1 MGICSVYGQTKI
13 WTLEEC
19 INYAISHNLSIQQ
32 LEIQKSSAEIDLNT
46 SRMSRLPDL
55 NAGIGQNW
63 NFGRTQISSGLYEN
77 QTQSNTSLSIGTSI
91 PIFSGF
97 RISNEIAKNRLELL
111 AAVQNL
117 EKAKESLALNVG
129 SLFLQALF
137 NKEIVKINEDQ
148 LSLSQMQV
156 ERTKVLVE
164 QGKVPVSQLYD
175 IEAQVA
181 NDQLVLVQAKNSL
194 KLSLLDLA
202 QNLELEQTANFD
214 IHAEAGE
221 DLIEEYMRNISTPED
236 IFNYAVQNKSIIKE
250 QEYRLK
256 SAEKMVKIVRAGYYP
271 SLSLGLGFGTNYFYL
286 YRSGLINNSFSDQ
299 IRNNAGEYINLNLN
313 IPIFNRL
320 STRNQLR
327 SAKLN
332 IENQQLVLNN
342 TKKTLYKEIETAYL
356 NAVSAHEKYHASQLA
371 VKATSEAF
379 QYAKERYETGKSS
392 VYEFNEAK
400 AKLVKSQSEEVQ
412 AKFDY
417 IFRMKVLDFYRGMPI
432 KL

>member
-1 MGICSVYGQTKI
+1 MSVYSVYGQGKL
-13 WTLEEC
+13 WTLEAC
-19 INYAISHNLSIQQ
+19 IGYAIEHNISIQQ
-32 LEIQKSSAEIDLNT
+32 LEIQKTSAEIDLHT

-55 NAGIGQNW
+55 NAGISQNW
-63 NFGRTQISSGLYEN
+63 NFGRTQIQSGLYEN

-91 PIFSGF
+91 PLFSGF
-97 RISNEIAKNRLELL
+97 RISNEIAKNRLELQ

-117 EKAKESLALNVG
+117 EKAKESLALNVA

-137 NKEIVKINEDQ
+137 NREIMKINEEQ
-148 LSLSQMQV
+148 LALSQLQV
-156 ERTKVLVE
+156 DRTKILVD

-181 NDQLVLVQAKNSL
+181 NEQLVLVQAKNNL

-214 IHAEAGE
+214 IQAEMG
-221 DLIEEYMRNISTPED
+221 DNVVEEYMENIFSPDD
-236 IFNYAVQNKSIIKE
+236 IFGYAVQNKPIIKE
-250 QEYRLK
+250 QEYRLE
-256 SAEKMVKIVRAGYYP
+256 SAVRSVKIVKAGYYP

-286 YRSGLINNSFSDQ
+286 YRSGLINSPFSDQ

-320 STRNQLR
+320 STRNRVR

-332 IENQQLVLNN
+332 IENQQLILNN

-356 NAVSAHEKYHASQLA
+356 NAVSAQEKYHASQLA

-392 VYEFNEAK
+392 VFEFNEAK
-400 AKLVKSQSEEVQ
+400 TKLVKSQSEEVQ
-412 AKFDY
+412 AKYDY
-417 IFRMKVLDFYRGMPI
+417 IFRMKILDFYRGTPI